1 MLSHSIF
8 WRSVRMSW
16 LRRRSALNQHGRG
29 CTSRKLEITSSTQW
43 TLIRKAWSPQT
54 AGWQILSGRTYT
66 LLFSN
71 EEITFSLYIPI
82 NGEPDLMR
90 NHRGVQH
97 KWSTGLMLYQ
107 ILDDRGNIR
116 DLKDI
121 IITVRSLKME
131 CDAMVKAVWK
141 KVDHLKTFSND
152 NFIKLLLGI
161 KPRIGL
167 YNVYGQIVFKKATGC
182 AHFYKILNTTNR
194 DDGWSIACNSF
205 EKESL
210 EYLPNKYFC
219 NATFHEDIKDIIK
232 LNYFNTLKQFM
243 IRHFRNN
250 LFLNNRSH
258 K

>member
-1 MLSHSIF
+1 MLKLSVF

-121 IITVRSLKME
+121 IVTILPL
-131 CDAMVKAVWK
+131 
-141 KVDHLKTFSND
+141 KVDYLKIFCKD
-152 NFIKLLLGI
+152 NFIKLLLGT
-161 KPRIGL
+161 KPRLGL
-167 YNVYGQIVFKKATGC
+167 YNVCLLYTSPSP
-182 AHFYKILNTTNR
+182 R
-194 DDGWSIACNSF
+194 D
-205 EKESL
+205 
-210 EYLPNKYFC
+210 
-219 NATFHEDIKDIIK
+219 
-232 LNYFNTLKQFM
+232 
-243 IRHFRNN
+243 
-250 LFLNNRSH
+250 
-258 K
+258 